1 MKKTRGDDAD
11 DEDGEETK
19 RIHERCGCRKRG
31 KKRKTDGMEKT
42 RLTKRTMKQRRMTVK
57 ETMNVMIKAKD
68 RDADYYFSNNFHR

>member
-31 KKRKTDGMEKT
+31 KKRKTKGMEKT
-42 RLTKRTMKQRRMTVK
+42 RLTKRTMKQRRMMVK
-57 ETMNVMIKAKD
+57 GLMKVKRKAKD
-68 RDADYYFSNNFHR
+68 GDADDFLVLIM